1 MFSQKTKYMSIIE
14 IQNEIV
20 ANFELL
26 DNWEDKYAYIIEQG
40 KMLSP
45 MPENHKT
52 EDNLVKGCQSKVWFY
67 AEKKDDKIIFE
78 GDSDALIAKGLVAML
93 INVLSGQKAEE
104 IATADLFFLEKIG
117 LKEQLSMTRA
127 NGLAAMI
134 KQLKTYGV
142 ALQ

>member
-1 MFSQKTKYMSIIE
+1 MSIIE

-40 KMLSP
+40 KTLSP